1 MEYAATS
8 QLMTGIAGNVAVDI
22 RNFESILRLYKPK
35 VFRFLLASLREKD
48 IAETLTQDCFFK
60 AYQARERF
68 REECSIETWLMQIA
82 VNLVRDYSRNR
93 RLQFWRRTQLA
104 AKPVENL
111 QDWFSDSRHSPEAT
125 ALLKEKIQEV
135 WSAADMLP
143 ERQRTVFLL
152 RFVEDMDLLEIA
164 AATGM
169 KEGTVKTHLFRALQS
184 VRERTGVEK

>member
-1 MEYAATS
+1 VSSPSAIVPRKISPTTHAGGTLIRKIETASGSVNPAARDFVYTGRMEYAATS

-68 REECSIETWLMQIA
+68 REECSIETWLMKIA

-104 AKPVENL
+104 AILHDVTME
-111 QDWFSDSRHSPEAT
+111 
-125 ALLKEKIQEV
+125 LL
-135 WSAADMLP
+135 
-143 ERQRTVFLL
+143 
-152 RFVEDMDLLEIA
+152 
-164 AATGM
+164 
-169 KEGTVKTHLFRALQS
+169 
-184 VRERTGVEK
+184 